1 MKYKHIP
8 IKIYDWD
15 LYFFDMGKISKRD
28 PILKKLNTLIG
39 KENTKEVKKIAYGN
53 SINGGDHYFDYKFKI
68 SVVIVYK
75 TTSYKEKMGTIIH
88 ELQHSV
94 DRICEG
100 AKIKDIE
107 ARAYLM
113 QFIGKKILTSI

>member
-15 LYFFDMGKISKRD
+15 LYFFDMGKISKKD
-28 PILKKLNTLIG
+28 PILKKMNTLIG
-39 KENTKEVKKIAYGN
+39 KDNAKEVKRIAYGN
-53 SINGGDHYFDYKFKI
+53 SVNGGDHYFDYKFKI

-75 TTSYKEKMGTIIH
+75 TTSHKEKIGTIVH

-94 DRICEG
+94 DRICG
-100 AKIKDIE
+100 GTKINDIE

-113 QFIGKKILTSI
+113 QFVGMKILANI

>member
-8 IKIYDWD
+8 VEIYGWNV
-15 LYFFDMGKISKRD
+15 YFFDMGKIERKD
-28 PILKKLNTLIG
+28 PLLKKLSKLIG
-39 KENTKEVKKIAYGN
+39 EENIGTVKTIAY
-53 SINGGDHYFDYKFKI
+53 SETHDGGDHFFQSKYKE

-75 TTSYKEKMGTIIH
+75 TTSRKQKINIVLH

-94 DRICEG
+94 DRICLNTS
-100 AKIKDIE
+100 IDDLE

-113 QFIGKKILTSI
+113 GYIGSQIIPNI